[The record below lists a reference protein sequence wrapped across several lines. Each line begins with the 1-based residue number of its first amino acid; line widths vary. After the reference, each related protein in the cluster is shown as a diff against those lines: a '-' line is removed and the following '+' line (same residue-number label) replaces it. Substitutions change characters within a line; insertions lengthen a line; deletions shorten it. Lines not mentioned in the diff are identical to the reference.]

1 MLSPT
6 RNITVL
12 VLFLYRWWL
21 QHRASSDSRENR
33 WKLKL
38 MTPMNLLATRHSR
51 FSRKPLL
58 EVQAHEHLSQR
69 LLLISSYFSRLSLAT
84 SGSEIN
90 EEVSSDCHQT
100 LASTSRELS
109 RQAGHHQHKL
119 VMIILKRHGVIS
131 FTIKL
136 IRSLS
141 QREST
146 SDCYCHVLML
156 PMAISQLRACRKRYK
171 RHKPACLSISS

>member
-33 WKLKL
+33 WKFKL
-38 MTPMNLLATRHSR
+38 MTPMDLLATRHSR

-119 VMIILKRHGVIS
+119 LMIILKRHGVIS
-131 FTIKL
+131 FTISPDTGLKIL
-136 IRSLS
+136 ASCDRYS
-141 QREST
+141 QGLLR
-146 SDCYCHVLML
+146 CGLQYCRGDD
-156 PMAISQLRACRKRYK
+156 SKF
-171 RHKPACLSISS
+171 